1 MFFFLSLLYK
11 FKQMPIVSDA
21 SLATCFLWSNTENLF
36 RKQKHR
42 RITEGSEKK
51 KHTAKYT
58 MHTLTFLDY
67 LNLLCCLTWDAL
79 HTISLQM
86 LLLLLF
92 LLLLLV
98 FISIVH
104 HIRAILYEKHL
115 VPWRCCCQ
123 TLKFDY
129 VIYSISD
136 GFSSPV
142 CNFYRSYVQSL
153 ALARPNARQCFPVPI
168 QRSTDHIYL
177 FNARFSCFRI
187 SRSHTHT
194 YISSRV

>member
-1 MFFFLSLLYK
+1 
-11 FKQMPIVSDA
+11 MPIVSDA

-42 RITEGSEKK
+42 RITEESRI
-51 KHTAKYT
+51 KYT

-67 LNLLCCLTWDAL
+67 LNLFCCLTWDAL

-86 LLLLLF
+86 LLLLLV
-92 LLLLLV
+92 LV

-104 HIRAILYEKHL
+104 HIRAIPYEKHL
-115 VPWRCCCQ
+115 VPRWCCCQ

-136 GFSSPV
+136 GFSSPI

-153 ALARPNARQCFPVPI
+153 TLARPHTRHCFVVPI
-168 QRSTDHIYL
+168 QRSTNHIYL

-187 SRSHTHT
+187 SRAHTFRFAFR
-194 YISSRV
+194 YFLGDFSLVYF